1 MSKFD
6 VCAYY
11 FPNFHQDKRNIPVH
25 GKGWNEW
32 DLVKRAEPRFK
43 GHIQP
48 KVPLWGYEDE
58 ADPLVFE
65 KKIEA
70 ASNHGVNCFLW
81 DWYWYEDGLFLEKC
95 LEEGYLKSKNK
106 SKVKFALHWG
116 NHTWKD
122 IHPTLRSSV
131 NNPINLYHGEISE
144 KAFEKMT
151 DYVIEKYFS
160 DPDYWKIDGAPYFS
174 VYESNKMI
182 SGVGGLKNALKCL
195 ERFRKKTIDAGFP
208 NLHLNAVVWGI
219 PILPGSSSLANLVG
233 NWLDVSEDFKE
244 PNDIIKYLGYDS
256 VTSYVW
262 VHHVEMPTFPTVE
275 YMDMLKKM
283 KEYWYE
289 ASKSYS
295 VPYYP
300 NVTMGWDASPRTI
313 QSDVFDNIGYP
324 FTSVYTNNTPENFQI
339 ALEEA
344 KKFLEEANLNIL
356 NINAWNEWTEG
367 TYLEPDTVNKYKYLE
382 AIKNVFL

>member
-1 MSKFD
+1 MNKFD

-43 GHIQP
+43 GHLQP

-144 KAFEKMT
+144 KAFEEMT

-313 QSDVFDNIGYP
+313 QSDVFDDIGYP

-344 KKFLEEANLNIL
+344 KKFLEEENLNIL

>member
-1 MSKFD
+1 MKNYD

-11 FPNFHQDKRNIPVH
+11 FPNYHKDKRNLLVH
-25 GKGWNEW
+25 GKDWDEW
-32 DLVKRAEPRFK
+32 ELVKKAVPRFD
-43 GHIQP
+43 GHLLP
-48 KVPLWGYEDE
+48 NVPLWGYEDE
-58 ADPLVFE
+58 SDPKVFE

-70 ASNHGVNCFLW
+70 ASSHGVNCFLW

-313 QSDVFDNIGYP
+313 QSDVFDDIGYP

-344 KKFLEEANLNIL
+344 KKFLEEENLNIL

>member
-1 MSKFD
+1 MNKFD

-43 GHIQP
+43 GHLQP
-48 KVPLWGYEDE
+48 KIPLWGYEDE

-144 KAFEKMT
+144 KAFEEMT
-151 DYVIEKYFS
+151 DYVIENYFS

-313 QSDVFDNIGYP
+313 QSDVFDDIGYP

-344 KKFLEEANLNIL
+344 KKFLEEENLNIL

>member
-1 MSKFD
+1 MNKFD

-43 GHIQP
+43 GHLQP

-144 KAFEKMT
+144 KAFEEMT

-313 QSDVFDNIGYP
+313 QSDVFDDIGYP

-344 KKFLEEANLNIL
+344 KKFLKEQNLNIL

>member
-1 MSKFD
+1 MKKFD

-11 FPNFHQDKRNIPVH
+11 FPNFHQDERNIPVH

-32 DLVKRAEPRFK
+32 DLVKRAEPRFE
-43 GHIQP
+43 GHLQP
-48 KVPLWGYEDE
+48 KIPLWGYEDE
-58 ADPLVFE
+58 SDPLVFE
-65 KKIEA
+65 KKIDA
-70 ASNHGVNCFLW
+70 ASDHGINCFLW

-95 LEEGYLKSKNK
+95 LEQGYLKSKNK

-122 IHPTLRSSV
+122 LHPTTRSSV
-131 NNPINLYHGEISE
+131 KNPINLYHGEISE
-144 KAFEKMT
+144 KAFEQMT
-151 DYVIEKYFS
+151 DYIIEKYFS

-182 SGVGGLKNALKCL
+182 SGVGGLKNAVKCL
-195 ERFRKKTIDAGFP
+195 ERFRKKTIEAGFP

-244 PNDIIKYLGYDS
+244 PNDIIKYLNYDS

-262 VHHVEMPTFPTVE
+262 VHHVEMPTFPTVD
-275 YMDMLKKM
+275 YMDMLKGM
-283 KEYWYE
+283 KDYWYE
-289 ASKSYS
+289 ASKTYS

-313 QSDVFDNIGYP
+313 QSDVYEDIGYP
-324 FTSVYTNNTPENFQI
+324 FTSVYVNNTPENFKI

-344 KKFLEEANLNIL
+344 KKFLEETNLSIL

-367 TYLEPDTVNKYKYLE
+367 TYLEPDTINKFSYQE
-382 AIKNVFL
+382 SIKKVFK

>member
-1 MSKFD
+1 MNKFD

-43 GHIQP
+43 GHLQP
-48 KVPLWGYEDE
+48 KIPLWGYEDE

-144 KAFEKMT
+144 KAFEEMT
-151 DYVIEKYFS
+151 DYVIENYFS

-313 QSDVFDNIGYP
+313 QSDVFDDIGYP

-344 KKFLEEANLNIL
+344 KKFLEEQNLNIL

>member
-1 MSKFD
+1 MNKFD

-43 GHIQP
+43 GHLQP
-48 KVPLWGYEDE
+48 KIPLWGYEDE

-144 KAFEKMT
+144 KAFEEMT
-151 DYVIEKYFS
+151 DYVIENYFS

-313 QSDVFDNIGYP
+313 QSDVFDDIGYP

-344 KKFLEEANLNIL
+344 KKFLEEENLNIL

-367 TYLEPDTVNKYKYLE
+367 TYLEPDTINKYKYLE

>member
-1 MSKFD
+1 MNKFD

-43 GHIQP
+43 GHLQP

-144 KAFEKMT
+144 KAFEEMT
-151 DYVIEKYFS
+151 DYVIENYFS

-275 YMDMLKKM
+275 YMDMLKRM
-283 KEYWYE
+283 KEYWHE

-313 QSDVFDNIGYP
+313 QSDVFDDIGYP

-344 KKFLEEANLNIL
+344 KKFLEEENLNIL

>member
-1 MSKFD
+1 MNKFD

-43 GHIQP
+43 GHLQP

-144 KAFEKMT
+144 KAFEEMT

-182 SGVGGLKNALKCL
+182 SGVGGLKKALKCL

-313 QSDVFDNIGYP
+313 QSDVFDDIGYP

-344 KKFLEEANLNIL
+344 KKFLEEENLNIL

>member
-32 DLVKRAEPRFK
+32 DLVKRAEPRFE
-43 GHIQP
+43 GHLQP

-70 ASNHGVNCFLW
+70 ASTHGVNCFLW

>member
-1 MSKFD
+1 MNKFD

-43 GHIQP
+43 GHLQP

-144 KAFEKMT
+144 KAFEEMT

-275 YMDMLKKM
+275 YMEMLKKM

-313 QSDVFDNIGYP
+313 QSDVFDDIGYP

-344 KKFLEEANLNIL
+344 KKFLEEENLNIL

>member
-1 MSKFD
+1 MKKFD

-32 DLVKRAEPRFK
+32 DLVKRAEPRFE
-43 GHIQP
+43 GHLQP

-58 ADPLVFE
+58 ADPIVFE

-313 QSDVFDNIGYP
+313 QSDVFDDIGYP

-344 KKFLEEANLNIL
+344 KKFLEESNLNIL

-367 TYLEPDTVNKYKYLE
+367 TYLEPDTVNKYRYLE

>member
-1 MSKFD
+1 MNKFD

-43 GHIQP
+43 GHLQP

-144 KAFEKMT
+144 KAFEEMT

-313 QSDVFDNIGYP
+313 QSDVFDDIGYP

-344 KKFLEEANLNIL
+344 KKFLEEQNLNIL